1 MVLLV
6 GVNGDSMLF
15 QAGKGGERSGTVVTV
30 VVLFGLSS
38 NGLAGW
44 GGDRCNSDIGS
55 CDGSDNSSDRCWS
68 RRSRGN
74 PACSMNE
81 RVSKMIS

>member
-6 GVNGDSMLF
+6 GVNGDAVLF
-15 QAGKGGERSGTVVTV
+15 QTGEGGERSGTVVTI

-44 GGDRCNSDIGS
+44 GGDRCYSDIGS
-55 CDGSDNSSDRCWS
+55 CDGSDDSSDRCWR

-74 PACSMNE
+74 STASMNE